1 MSFGGLL
8 SETVDT
14 EENSKAQVESQ
25 RVTEESN
32 KKGIPRTRPG
42 HRYYNVGIPL
52 TNPRYREMKDAEDTE
67 HAAVSSEQARP
78 GVARPVHG
86 QVSVKNT
93 FIHYDDDD
101 EQPDYRP
108 TKSGPAFAGN
118 LGANPAFVQLD
129 SSLAAFAGRGAA
141 SNQGGAG
148 NATAA
153 VAPFSEI
160 AQMQLS
166 SSIKSP
172 GTSPDRIAR
181 LDPAFVQFPSTP
193 ESPLA
198 PASMIPAPCHAE
210 AQGRFQDF
218 HSQGS
223 RQLDAAGFGV
233 KNTFLHCSVDDD
245 EQPDYKP
252 AKSGPAKLFGMEAAE
267 PAWVPL
273 PASGLPPL
281 TQALALPSGAV
292 PVLEA
297 ARFQAA
303 PTASVG
309 SAVPMAPTEAPMT
322 SVGSVGHALRNCK
335 ACAHVWKP
343 GGCAKGAECT
353 FCHLCD
359 EEDFKQMRRDKLSRL
374 KAEKARRRG
383 EGEAEGE
390 DLQASAAASGQ
401 GACDLP
407 APAAP
412 ACGSANGPT
421 AEGEPSMG
429 ELVVGYEGTCARIQW
444 AMDARRLHSQS
455 RGGLSRRFTVQLLG
469 REVPFVFFVTAA
481 ADGAEAPRGRGMEVA
496 LQLKCVD
503 AAGLSGTR
511 FRVRFTVG
519 SHIPPRMASDDHDFA
534 SAPLCSLSAQ
544 DSLWDL
550 GPQASA
556 PKCILRA
563 EVRPN
568 ALKF

>member
-1 MSFGGLL
+1 MSTVSFGGLL

-14 EENSKAQVESQ
+14 E
-25 RVTEESN
+25 
-32 KKGIPRTRPG
+32 
-42 HRYYNVGIPL
+42 
-52 TNPRYREMKDAEDTE
+52 
-67 HAAVSSEQARP
+67 HAAVNSEQTRA
-78 GVARPVHG
+78 GVSRPVHG

-129 SSLAAFAGRGAA
+129 SSLGAFAGRGAA
-141 SNQGGAG
+141 SNFGGAG
-148 NATAA
+148 NAVAA
-153 VAPFSEI
+153 VAPLSVT
-160 AQMQLS
+160 ADMQLS
-166 SSIKSP
+166 SPTGGVSVKNTFIHLDLDEQPDHRLTKSP

-198 PASMIPAPCHAE
+198 PAPTIPAPFHAE
-210 AQGRFQDF
+210 AHARFQDS

-223 RQLDAAGFGV
+223 LRHQLDAAGLGV
-233 KNTFLHCSVDDD
+233 KNTFLHYSVDDG

-273 PASGLPPL
+273 PASGLPPPA
-281 TQALALPSGAV
+281 QAPALPSGAV
-292 PVLEA
+292 PVVEA

-309 SAVPMAPTEAPMT
+309 SADPMAPTEAPMT
-322 SVGSVGHALRNCK
+322 SLGSAGHALGNCK
-335 ACAHVWKP
+335 ACAHAWKP

-359 EEDFKQMRRDKLSRL
+359 EEDFKQRRRDKLSRL
-374 KAEKARRRG
+374 KAEKVRRRG
-383 EGEAEGE
+383 EGDVEGEAERGP
-390 DLQASAAASGQ
+390 ASAAASGQ
-401 GACDLP
+401 GACDVP
-407 APAAP
+407 APGAS
-412 ACGSANGPT
+412 ACGSTNGPT
-421 AEGEPSMG
+421 AEGEPSVG

-444 AMDARRLHSQS
+444 AMDARRLRSQS

-469 REVPFVFFVTAA
+469 REVPFVFFVTSA
-481 ADGAEAPRGRGMEVA
+481 ADGAEAPRGRGMDLA

-511 FRVRFTVG
+511 FSVRFTVG
-519 SHIPPRMASDDHDFA
+519 SHIPPRVASDDHDFA
-534 SAPLCSLSAQ
+534 SAPFCSLSAQ

-550 GPQASA
+550 GPA
-556 PKCILRA
+556 PKCIMRA

-568 ALKF
+568 SLKF

>member
-1 MSFGGLL
+1 MSTVSFGGLL

-14 EENSKAQVESQ
+14 EHAAVNSEQ
-25 RVTEESN
+25 
-32 KKGIPRTRPG
+32 TRPG
-42 HRYYNVGIPL
+42 V
-52 TNPRYREMKDAEDTE
+52 T
-67 HAAVSSEQARP
+67 
-78 GVARPVHG
+78 RPVHG

-129 SSLAAFAGRGAA
+129 SSLATFAGRGAA

-148 NATAA
+148 NAVAA
-153 VAPFSEI
+153 VAPLSVT
-160 AQMQLS
+160 ADMQLS
-166 SSIKSP
+166 SPTCGVSVKNTLIHLDVDEQPDHRPTKSP
-172 GTSPDRIAR
+172 GTSPDRTAR

-193 ESPLA
+193 DSPLA
-198 PASMIPAPCHAE
+198 PAPTIPAPFHAE
-210 AQGRFQDF
+210 AHARFQDL

-223 RQLDAAGFGV
+223 LRNQLDAAGLGV
-233 KNTFLHCSVDDD
+233 KNTFLHYSADDG

-281 TQALALPSGAV
+281 VQAPALPSGAV
-292 PVLEA
+292 PVVE
-297 ARFQAA
+297 AA

-309 SAVPMAPTEAPMT
+309 SADPMAPTEAPMT
-322 SVGSVGHALRNCK
+322 SFGSAGHALGNCK

-359 EEDFKQMRRDKLSRL
+359 EEDFKQRRRDKLSRL
-374 KAEKARRRG
+374 KAEKVRRRG
-383 EGEAEGE
+383 EGEVEGE
-390 DLQASAAASGQ
+390 ASAAASGQ
-401 GACDLP
+401 GAYDVP
-407 APAAP
+407 APGAS
-412 ACGSANGPT
+412 ACGSTNGPT
-421 AEGEPSMG
+421 AEEEPSVG

-444 AMDARRLHSQS
+444 AMDARRLRSQS

-469 REVPFVFFVTAA
+469 REVPFVFFVTSAA
-481 ADGAEAPRGRGMEVA
+481 EGAEAPRGRGTELA

-511 FRVRFTVG
+511 FSVRFTVG
-519 SHIPPRMASDDHDFA
+519 SHIPPRVASDDHDFA

-550 GPQASA
+550 GPHASA

-568 ALKF
+568 SLKF